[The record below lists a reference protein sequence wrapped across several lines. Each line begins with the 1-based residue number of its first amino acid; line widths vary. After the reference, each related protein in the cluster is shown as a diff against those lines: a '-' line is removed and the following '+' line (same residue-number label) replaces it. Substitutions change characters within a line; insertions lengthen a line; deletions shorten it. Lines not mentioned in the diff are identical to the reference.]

1 MTIVESPWEQR
12 IRRATDLGARY
23 AFAAD
28 ALRFYRQLTA
38 YQQTMYDSF
47 RETVEV
53 DPLSRDET
61 FPLRRLL
68 QAHRQLLP
76 RFPEF
81 LRLISEIAPPVL
93 AEAAA
98 TLRTVPEEQLAALLD
113 TYASLDLDSED
124 TESETGVI
132 DFFPKAFLQP
142 YATALAHAIRG
153 DDDQASGEWDV
164 AEGIARCPMCG
175 GRPQVSILRP
185 EGHGASRSL
194 ACSLCPTEWRFKRV
208 HCLACGEEEFER
220 LVNQYAEEFPHVRMS
235 ACNTC
240 RTYIKE
246 VDLSKELEAVPVVD
260 EIATMPL
267 DIIAAERGYHKLEL
281 NLIGM

>member
-1 MTIVESPWEQR
+1 MTIDSPWEQR
-12 IRRATDLGARY
+12 IRRANDLVTRY
-23 AFAAD
+23 TFAAD
-28 ALRFYRQLTA
+28 PLRFYRQLTE
-38 YQQTMYDSF
+38 YQQTMYES
-47 RETVEV
+47 
-53 DPLSRDET
+53 LRDKVAASAGSLDEM

-68 QAHRQLLP
+68 QEHRQVLP
-76 RFPEF
+76 RFPDF
-81 LRLISEIAPPVL
+81 LRLICEIAPPVL
-93 AEAAA
+93 SEAAA
-98 TLRTVPEEQLAALLD
+98 TLRTVPEEQWGALLD
-113 TYASLDLDSED
+113 AYGSLDLDSND
-124 TESETGVI
+124 TESESGVI

-142 YATALAHAIRG
+142 YAAALARLIRS
-153 DDDQASGEWDV
+153 DDEQANSEGDV
-164 AEGIARCPMCG
+164 AEGVARCPMCG
-175 GRPQVSILRP
+175 ARPQVSILRP

-208 HCLACGEEEFER
+208 HCVACGEEEFER

-246 VDLSKELEAVPVVD
+246 VDLAKELQAVPVVD

-267 DIIAAERGYHKLEL
+267 DVIAAERGYHKLEL